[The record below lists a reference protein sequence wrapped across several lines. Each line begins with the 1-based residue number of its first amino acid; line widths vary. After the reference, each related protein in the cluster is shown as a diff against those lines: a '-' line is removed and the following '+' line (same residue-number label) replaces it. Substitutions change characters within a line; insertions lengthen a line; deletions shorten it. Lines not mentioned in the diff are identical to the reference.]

1 MKNKALALT
10 LAFVIAFLLPVGAF
24 AVLDA
29 VTPAQYSESFLAG
42 LGLKYDLLKNTDS
55 PKIVLIGGSSAAF
68 GVDTD
73 LLEENLPGWDVVN
86 FGLYATL
93 GTKLMLDLSED
104 YIGEGD
110 IVIVA
115 PELDEQT
122 FSLYFNAQSV
132 WQAAE
137 SDPSILG
144 GIAWDNV
151 GDMLGGYWKYLA
163 GKITAAKTGAPAPTG
178 VYSLSSIDE
187 NGEISYPREGNT
199 MLLGYDPNM
208 MIDLGENLMDGE
220 FLDYLNEYAAACE
233 RKGASCYFSF
243 SPTNRAALTEG
254 TTDETILAFYDALDR
269 ALDFEILSDINDCL
283 YDSGYFYDTNFHLSD
298 AGVTAHT
305 ATLLRDIRRILGDA
319 APVTL
324 EIPEPPGMIVT
335 AEVPEESETAPERE
349 DMSAFFTYEDYATG
363 LMITGVTDE
372 GKAEDILYLP
382 ETYGGKSVIA
392 LGEGALSGCAAEE
405 IYLSATLVQLYDGI
419 FASCDHLTAIH
430 MPIEDATR
438 IAVGHALFE
447 GAPADAKLYMSL
459 EAYASFY
466 SDYSWTKYADRMT
479 VE

>member
-10 LAFVIAFLLPVGAF
+10 LAFVIAFLLPAGVL

-29 VTPAQYSESFLAG
+29 VTPAQYSGSFLAG
-42 LGLKYDLLKNTDS
+42 LGLKYDLLKNASS

-68 GVDTD
+68 GVDSD
-73 LLEENLPGWDVVN
+73 LLEEQLPGYDVVN

-93 GTKLMLDLSED
+93 GTRLMLDLSED
-104 YIGEGD
+104 YINEGD

-122 FSLYFNAQSV
+122 FSLYFNAQAV

-137 SDPSILG
+137 SDPSILR
-144 GIAWDNV
+144 GIAWDNI

-163 GKITAAKTGAPAPTG
+163 GKITVAKTGAPAPTG

-208 MIDLGENLMDGE
+208 IVGLDGTLLDEE
-220 FLDYLNEYAAACE
+220 FIGYLNDYAALCR

-243 SPTNRAALTEG
+243 SPTNRAALAEE
-254 TTDETILAFYDALDR
+254 TTAETILAFYDALDR
-269 ALDFEILSDINDCL
+269 ALDFEIISDINACL
-283 YDSGYFYDTNFHLSD
+283 YDAGYFYDTNFHLGD

-305 ATLLRDIRRILGDA
+305 ATLIRDIRRILGNA

-324 EIPEPPGMIVT
+324 EIPEPPG
-335 AEVPEESETAPERE
+335 AAVPAASDEPSAERE
-349 DMSAFFTYEDYATG
+349 DMSAFFLCEDYASG
-363 LMITGVTDE
+363 VMITGVTDE
-372 GKAEDILYLP
+372 GKSEDVLWLP
-382 ETYGGKSVIA
+382 EVSDGKPVIA
-392 LGEGALSGCAAEE
+392 VAEGALSGCAASE
-405 IYLSATLVQLYDGI
+405 IHLSATLVQLYDGI
-419 FASCDHLTAIH
+419 FASCDNLTAVH
-430 MPIEDATR
+430 MPITDATR
-438 IAVGHALFE
+438 IAVGLDLFR
-447 GAPADAKLYMSL
+447 GAPGNVKLYMSL

-466 SDYSWTKYADRMT
+466 NDYSWTRYSDRMA
-479 VE
+479 VAGK

>member
-10 LAFVIAFLLPVGAF
+10 LAFVTAFLLPVGVF
-24 AVLDA
+24 AALDA

-42 LGLKYDLLKNTDS
+42 LGLKYDLIKNAAS

-73 LLEENLPGWDVVN
+73 LLEEQLPGYDVVN

-104 YIGEGD
+104 YISEGD

-137 SDPSILG
+137 SDPSILRG
-144 GIAWDNV
+144 VAWDNI
-151 GDMLGGYWKYLA
+151 GDMLGGYWKYLS
-163 GKITAAKTGAPAPTG
+163 GKLSAANTNAPAPAG

-208 MIDLGENLMDGE
+208 IIDLGDNLIDAE
-220 FLDYLNEYAAACE
+220 FIDYLNDYAAMCE
-233 RKGASCYFSF
+233 RNGASCYFSF
-243 SPTNRAALTEG
+243 SPTNRAALAEG
-254 TTDETILAFYDALDR
+254 TTDEGILAFYDTLDR
-269 ALDFEILSDINDCL
+269 ALDFEIISNINDCL
-283 YDSGYFYDTNFHLSD
+283 YDAGYFYDTNFHLGD
-298 AGVTAHT
+298 AGVTAHS
-305 ATLLRDIRRILGDA
+305 ATLIRDIRRILGDA
-319 APVTL
+319 SPVTI
-324 EIPEPPGMIVT
+324 EIPEPPGAIVT
-335 AEVPEESETAPERE
+335 AETTESAGTERE
-349 DMSAFFTYEDYATG
+349 DMSALFTYEDYASG
-363 LMITGVTDE
+363 RIITGVTDE
-372 GKAEDILYLP
+372 GKAEDILWLP
-382 ETYGGKSVIA
+382 EAYDGKAVIA
-392 LGEGALSGCAAEE
+392 VGEGALTGCAASE
-405 IYLSATLVQLYDGI
+405 IHLSATIVQLYDGI
-419 FASCDHLTAIH
+419 FSSCDNLTAVH

-438 IAVGHALFE
+438 IAVGLDLFG
-447 GAPADAKLYMSL
+447 GAPEDTKLYMSL

-466 SDYSWTKYADRMT
+466 NDYSWTRYSDRMA
-479 VE
+479 VED

>member
-10 LAFVIAFLLPVGAF
+10 LAFVIAFLLPVGVF

-42 LGLKYDLLKNTDS
+42 LGLKYDLIKQASS

-68 GVDTD
+68 GVDSD
-73 LLEENLPGWDVVN
+73 LLEEQLPGYDVVN

-104 YIGEGD
+104 YINEGD

-137 SDPSILG
+137 SDPSILR
-144 GIAWDNV
+144 GIAWDNI

-163 GKITAAKTGAPAPTG
+163 GKITAANTGAPAPTG
-178 VYSLSSIDE
+178 VYSRSSIDE

-199 MLLGYDPNM
+199 MVLGYDPNM
-208 MIDLGENLMDGE
+208 IIDLGSNLIDTE
-220 FLDYLNEYAAACE
+220 FIGYLNDYAAMCS

-243 SPTNRAALTEG
+243 SPTNRAALAEG

-269 ALDFEILSDINDCL
+269 ALDFEIISNINDCL
-283 YDSGYFYDTNFHLSD
+283 YDAGYFYDTNFHLSD
-298 AGVTAHT
+298 AGVTAHS
-305 ATLLRDIRRILGDA
+305 ATLIRDIRRILGDA
-319 APVTL
+319 AAVTL
-324 EIPEPPGMIVT
+324 EIPEPPGALIAPESAGS
-335 AEVPEESETAPERE
+335 AEAERE
-349 DMSAFFTYEDYATG
+349 DMSALFTYEEYASG

-372 GKAEDILYLP
+372 GKAAAILWLP
-382 ETYGGKSVIA
+382 EAYEGKAVIA
-392 LGEGALSGCAAEE
+392 VGEGALTGCAASD
-405 IYLSATLVQLYDGI
+405 IHLSASLVQLYDGI
-419 FASCDHLTAIH
+419 FASCDNLKAIH
-430 MPIEDATR
+430 MPIGDATR
-438 IAVGHALFE
+438 IAVGLDLFR

-459 EAYASFY
+459 EGYASFY
-466 SDYSWTKYADRMT
+466 NDYSWTRYSDRMA
-479 VE
+479 VEN